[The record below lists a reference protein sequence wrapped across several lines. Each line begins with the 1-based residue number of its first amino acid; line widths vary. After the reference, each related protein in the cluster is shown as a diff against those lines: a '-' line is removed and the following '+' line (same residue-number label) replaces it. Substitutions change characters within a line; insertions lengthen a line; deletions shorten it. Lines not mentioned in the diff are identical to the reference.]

1 MGTDNVDVFKKVI
14 FRIPELRKILAAI
27 IGLGAV
33 YSVITHASFSAF
45 AGTPLDPLVM
55 PFLAFFIYIAPAIL
69 SGEVLYRILPDYPRK
84 WGYFLAA
91 CNQAILLVFSLVLSL
106 SGNIVTTWNIIWL
119 GLITVYLSNFFI
131 LLLSVGYQHVKKV
144 GLVSLIQPIT
154 ILAAFHLF
162 LGRYLQI
169 PLTLYVMNFG
179 FLLVM
184 GILLLIS
191 FAMFDYLIG
200 SNVANVSVL
209 QLASGLLQKR
219 QEALDLGFPAKP
231 DVQTLSIQNK
241 SSNLTVSIPWIHPG
255 PLEGFG
261 GGKIT
266 THIIDLINDDKGEGF
281 FFHVPSTHQS
291 DPADPRDTGKIVNAM
306 KKPERVEKASKLI
319 KKSFGSST
327 FYGRTFGDKK
337 VVYLEIENFDDYEI
351 AIFRDMVDLEE
362 VTIVDLHNDDFDEG
376 DRANMYYGTSIAEK
390 TRKEMR
396 EFLKELDSLEQHS
409 YKAGFRTD
417 IGDPSVM
424 SIVEEVDG
432 QRTVLYG
439 IEGNGSSKNL
449 RELRDEFEKDFD
461 EVLLF
466 STDTHSSIHEMA
478 TKEQV
483 DKDRIRKT
491 VKEAVSN
498 VSEAS
503 IGLAHGKAD
512 KMNLLRED
520 YASMIFSINIL
531 VRLIPLTLAL
541 FYILLVV
548 WAL

>member
-1 MGTDNVDVFKKVI
+1 MGTDNIDVFKKVI
-14 FRIPELRKILAAI
+14 FSIPDFRKLIAGVIVSAVVYSI
-27 IGLGAV
+27 IGFLLLQ
-33 YSVITHASFSAF
+33 AF
-45 AGTPLDPLVM
+45 YQQISWVLI
-55 PFLAFFIYIAPAIL
+55 PFVAFFVYILPAIT
-69 SGEVLYRILPDYPRK
+69 SGEALYHVLEDYPRR
-84 WGYFLAA
+84 WGYFLAM
-91 CNQAILLVFSLVLSL
+91 CNQAILFVFSLILSL
-106 SGNIVTTWNIIWL
+106 SGSIVAMWNIIWL
-119 GLITVYLSNFFI
+119 GLITVYLSNFFV
-131 LLLSVGYQHVKKV
+131 LLLSVGYQRLRRV
-144 GLVSLIQPIT
+144 GLMSLLQPLL
-154 ILAAFHLF
+154 ILGAFHIF

-169 PLTLYVMNFG
+169 PVTLYLLNFG

-184 GILLLIS
+184 GLLLLIS
-191 FAMFDYLIG
+191 FAIFDYLIG

-209 QLASGLLQKR
+209 QLVSGLLQKR
-219 QEALDLGFPAKP
+219 QEALDLGFPAEP

-241 SSNLTVSIPWIHPG
+241 TSDLTVSIPWIHPG

-266 THIIDLINDDKGEGF
+266 KHIIDLINDGDSEGF

-306 KKPERVEKASKLI
+306 KKPQNVDKASKMI
-319 KKSFGSST
+319 KKSFGNST
-327 FYGRTFGDKK
+327 FYGRAFGDKK
-337 VVYLEIENFDDYEI
+337 IVYLEINNFDDYEI

-362 VTIVDLHNDDFDEG
+362 VTVVDLHNDDFDEG

-390 TRKEMR
+390 TRKKME
-396 EFLKELDSLEQHS
+396 EFLEDLDSLEQHS
-409 YKAGFRTD
+409 YNAGLKTD

-449 RELRDEFEKDFD
+449 RELRREFKTDFD

-483 DKDRIRKT
+483 DKDRIREI
-491 VKEAVSN
+491 VRQAVSN

-531 VRLIPLTLAL
+531 VRLMPLTLAF

>member
-27 IGLGAV
+27 IGLGSVYAAV
-33 YSVITHASFSAF
+33 THVSFSAF
-45 AGTPLDPLVM
+45 AGRSLSLVVM
-55 PFLAFFIYIAPAIL
+55 PFLAFFVYIAPAAV

-84 WGYFLAA
+84 WGYFLAT
-91 CNQAILLVFSLVLSL
+91 CNQAILLVFSLLLSL
-106 SGNIVTTWNIIWL
+106 STNIVTTWNIIWL
-119 GLITVYLSNFFI
+119 GLMTVYLSNFFI
-131 LLLSVGYQHVKKV
+131 LLISVGYQYLRKV
-144 GLVSLIQPIT
+144 GLISLVQPVM
-154 ILAAFHLF
+154 ILASFHLF

-169 PLTLYVMNFG
+169 PLSLYILNFG

-184 GILLLIS
+184 GLLLVIS
-191 FAMFDYLIG
+191 FAIFDYLIG
-200 SNVANVSVL
+200 SNVANVSVI

-219 QEALDLGFPAKP
+219 QEALDLGFPAEP
-231 DVQTLSIQNK
+231 DVQTLSIKNK
-241 SSNLTVSIPWIHPG
+241 ASDLTVSIPWIHPG

-266 THIIDLINDDKGEGF
+266 THIIDLINKDEGEGF

-306 KKPERVEKASKLI
+306 KRPENSGKASKMI
-319 KKSFGSST
+319 KKSFGSTT
-327 FYGRTFGDKK
+327 FYGRAFGDKK
-337 VVYLEIENFDDYEI
+337 IVFLEIENFDDYEI
-351 AIFRDMVDLEE
+351 AVFRDLVDLKK
-362 VTIVDLHNDDFDEG
+362 VTVVDLHNDDFNEG
-376 DRANMYYGTSIAEK
+376 DRENMYYGTSVAEK
-390 TRKEMR
+390 TRKQMR
-396 EFLKELDSLEQHS
+396 EFLEELDSLEQYS
-409 YKAGFRTD
+409 YSAGFTME

-449 RELRDEFEKDFD
+449 RELREEFREGFD

-483 DKDRIRKT
+483 DKDRIRET
-491 VKEAVSN
+491 VKEASSN
-498 VSEAS
+498 TSEAS

-512 KMNLLRED
+512 RMNLLRED
-520 YASMIFSINIL
+520 YASLIFSINIL

-548 WAL
+548 WTL

>member
-14 FRIPELRKILAAI
+14 FKIPELRKVLAAI

-45 AGTPLDPLVM
+45 AGTALNPVII

-69 SGEVLYRILPDYPRK
+69 SGEVLYRFLPDYPRK

-91 CNQAILLVFSLVLSL
+91 CNQAILLVFNLVLSL

-119 GLITVYLSNFFI
+119 GLITVYLSNFFV
-131 LLLSVGYQHVKKV
+131 LLLSVGYQHLRKV
-144 GLVSLIQPIT
+144 GLVSLVQPVT

-169 PLTLYVMNFG
+169 PPTLYLLNFG

-184 GILLLIS
+184 GLLLIIA
-191 FAMFDYLIG
+191 FALFDYLIG

-231 DVQTLSIQNK
+231 DVQTLSIQNQ
-241 SSNLTVSIPWIHPG
+241 SSDLTVSIPWIHPG

-266 THIIDLINDDKGEGF
+266 THIIDLINDGDSEGF

-306 KKPERVEKASKLI
+306 KKPENVDKASKMI
-319 KKSFGSST
+319 KKTFGNST
-327 FYGRTFGDKK
+327 FYGRAFGDQK
-337 VVYLEIENFDDYEI
+337 VIYLEINNFDDYEI
-351 AIFRDMVDLEE
+351 AIFREMVDLEE

-390 TRKEMR
+390 TREKME
-396 EFLKELDSLEQHS
+396 EFLEELDSLEQHS
-409 YKAGFRTD
+409 YSAGFKTE
-417 IGDPSVM
+417 IGDPSLM

-439 IEGNGSSKNL
+439 IEGNGSSANL
-449 RELRDEFEKDFD
+449 RELREEFKTDFD

-483 DKDRIRKT
+483 EKDRVRE
-491 VKEAVSN
+491 VVRQAVSN
-498 VSEAS
+498 ISEAS

-520 YASMIFSINIL
+520 YASLIFSINIL
-531 VRLIPLTLAL
+531 VRLMPLTLAF
-541 FYILLVV
+541 FYLLLVV